1 MNTEERDKIKDL
13 LKVLSEKLKKP
24 ENKDLLDEFVTDL
37 SGSCSTGEQRIDDI
51 YELCIER
58 IIKEQAT
65 SFYKD
70 FPIEAIRTQ
79 LVVDF
84 IRMER
89 ARRRDDFEDFC
100 MAVYQQIECMVNKI
114 GNDSDL
120 NAVAEKLFPYPA
132 YSLDGSVSKR
142 KEDSSWLVSHMIF
155 GKGDYTKHKQSVA
168 SQYAMDKFKCI
179 LYFVCYRA
187 SPQNDDYRLF
197 HSIGSD
203 VEDIYNY
210 RNKNHRGN
218 EPTDKQNMIT
228 LTQQQSNIFT
238 KIKNFFSN
246 DSDIFVLKGY
256 AGTGKT
262 TLIGEICCFLR
273 ECQLS
278 YSVLAP
284 TGRASKVLREK
295 VGDGKTIHSEIF
307 SNELQCVI
315 PEDGDDSKK
324 SYHYLFPLITST
336 GDKHTIIVDESS
348 MISDMVQSN
357 DFLQFGS
364 GKLLSDLLEYFK
376 TTGCRKLIFVG
387 DDAQLP
393 PVGDNHSRALDTEE
407 LQNRGFRVESAE
419 LIEVVRQKAD
429 SLVLQE
435 AMKVRTLLQK
445 PLKERTVLELKQNRT
460 DIIEISPLNK
470 TKEYVTLYPQPELGN
485 GVIIHYSNS
494 ACFDANRQ
502 IRELMYGTDVD
513 LQVGD
518 VLLINNNNYRTFGR
532 EIYNGDMAK
541 VTNVGNI
548 ECRSVPVTIDGK
560 KKYVELKYRDVELL
574 FPKENGHQIVPC
586 KILMNLLE
594 SKERD
599 ISIWEMRALYI
610 DFCIRH
616 PKLREGS
623 SEFKETLIHDLYFNS
638 LKVKYGYAI
647 TCHKAQGGEWDT
659 VFVDYSGRNGL
670 SDDALRWCYTAT
682 TRAKHILYTINA
694 PHITSFTGLNFKPI
708 AKISK
713 SPSFFFHEDVDLYV
727 EGMSRTALI
736 GTRLKCK
743 GFLEDLKDTPY
754 ELINVQP
761 FQYQDRYTVRVND
774 GEEKQIILTAFYDGN
789 GIYKLLPT
797 DNGDENKDTL
807 SSIFNKAIYRD
818 WSFTYCPSSKVY
830 EDLYQR
836 MLCECDSVGIMITNI
851 VEEKEKCFVTY
862 NIIADARYACIQ
874 FYVSNGRLST
884 AMPRSE
890 NGESDNK
897 LQQLINKLQ

>member
-1 MNTEERDKIKDL
+1 
-13 LKVLSEKLKKP
+13 
-24 ENKDLLDEFVTDL
+24 
-37 SGSCSTGEQRIDDI
+37 
-51 YELCIER
+51 
-58 IIKEQAT
+58 
-65 SFYKD
+65 
-70 FPIEAIRTQ
+70 
-79 LVVDF
+79 
-84 IRMER
+84 
-89 ARRRDDFEDFC
+89 
-100 MAVYQQIECMVNKI
+100 
-114 GNDSDL
+114 
-120 NAVAEKLFPYPA
+120 
-132 YSLDGSVSKR
+132 
-142 KEDSSWLVSHMIF
+142 
-155 GKGDYTKHKQSVA
+155 
-168 SQYAMDKFKCI
+168 
-179 LYFVCYRA
+179 
-187 SPQNDDYRLF
+187 
-197 HSIGSD
+197 
-203 VEDIYNY
+203 
-210 RNKNHRGN
+210 
-218 EPTDKQNMIT
+218 MIT
-228 LTQQQSNIFT
+228 LTPQQSDIFSQ
-238 KIKNFFSN
+238 IKDFLSN
-246 DSDIFVLKGY
+246 ESDIFVLRGY

-262 TLIGEICCFLR
+262 TLIGEICKYLKESSLLYC
-273 ECQLS
+273 
-278 YSVLAP
+278 VLAP
-284 TGRASKVLREK
+284 TGRAAKVLRKK

-315 PEDGDDSKK
+315 PEDGDESKK
-324 SYHYLFPLITST
+324 SYHYIFPLITNP

-419 LIEVVRQKAD
+419 LTEVVRQKAD

-435 AMKVRTLLQK
+435 AMKVRSLLQK
-445 PLKERTVLELKQNRT
+445 SLKERSALEIKQNGT
-460 DIIEISPLNK
+460 DIIEISPIDK
-470 TKEYVTLYPQPELGN
+470 TKEYVTLYSQPELGN

-494 ACFDANRQ
+494 ACFEANKQ

-541 VTNVGNI
+541 VTNVGII
-548 ECRSVPVTIDGK
+548 ECRSIPVTIDGK

-574 FPKENGHQIVPC
+574 FPKENGYQIVPC
-586 KILMNLLE
+586 KILMNHLE

-599 ISIWEMRALYI
+599 ITIWEMRALYI
-610 DFCIRH
+610 DFCIHH

-623 SEFKETLIHDLYFNS
+623 SEFKEALIHDLYFNS

-682 TRAKHILYTINA
+682 TRATHTLYTTNA

-713 SPSFFFHEDVDLYV
+713 SPSTFFYEDLDLYV

-743 GFLEDLKDTPY
+743 GFLDDLKDTPY
-754 ELINVQP
+754 ELLSVQP
-761 FQYQDRYTVRVND
+761 FQYQDRFTVRVND

-797 DNGDENKDTL
+797 DSGDNNKDTL

-818 WSFTYCPSSKVY
+818 WSFAYYPSAKVY

-836 MLCECDSVGIMITNI
+836 MLCECDSAGIIITNV
-851 VEEKEKCFVTY
+851 VEETDKCFVTY
-862 NIIADARYACIQ
+862 NLITEARFACIQ
-874 FYVSNGRLST
+874 FYVSSGRLSI

-890 NGESDNK
+890 LGENDKK
-897 LQQLINKLQ
+897 LQQLIKNLH